1 MLSRYKI
8 TYMSVFVVFTQYTNY
23 YKKSQPVKKIVRAR
37 ESLLKGWN
45 CANAREPTMNRRDFD
60 FQFTDA

>member
-37 ESLLKGWN
+37 ESLLKG
-45 CANAREPTMNRRDFD
+45 
-60 FQFTDA
+60 